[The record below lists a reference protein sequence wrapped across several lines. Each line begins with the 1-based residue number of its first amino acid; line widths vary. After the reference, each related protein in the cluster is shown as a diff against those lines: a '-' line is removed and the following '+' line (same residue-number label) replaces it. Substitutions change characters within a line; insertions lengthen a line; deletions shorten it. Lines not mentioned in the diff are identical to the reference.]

1 MLTMRE
7 LQGGDMFV
15 LLGIIGKLDIKDEVV
30 RLYEKQ
36 QAKPIQLMDHKKK
49 ELTAA
54 QKAAKEK
61 ELELRGVGLVADL
74 IQVVLANI
82 SNAKTEINSLL
93 AELTGTSIE
102 TIEKLGFADYTG
114 LIVGFFKKPELKDFL
129 TSISSLLK

>member
-7 LQGGDMFV
+7 LRGGDTFT

-36 QAKPIQLMDHKKK
+36 QAKPILTDFKKK

-54 QKAAKEK
+54 QKAQQEK
-61 ELELRGVGLVADL
+61 DLELRGVGLIADL
-74 IQVVLANI
+74 TQTILANLN
-82 SNAKTEINSLL
+82 NAKKEINTLL
-93 AELTGTSIE
+93 ADLTGTSVS
-102 TIEKLGFADYTG
+102 TIEQLGFAEYTA
-114 LIVGFFKKPELKDFL
+114 LILAFFKKPELKDFL